1 MDVRQPTSFFHL
13 PLELREQIYESALD
27 HIPLELP
34 INKLS
39 PSLQLPS
46 LAFVNSHTLDESLAV
61 YMRRRT
67 LLLDEG
73 GDTGDAPARRL
84 TKLLERLP
92 PKASAFA
99 KVRNI
104 TISRPQLV
112 YSAAPTDWISRRK
125 THYTTQRLVSRC
137 PNLRTL
143 SFTVHAGTVLDL
155 GSGAPRI
162 KTADQIERKFRFKPL
177 VDHQSLRDFRI
188 LGVGGE
194 LYAEQLKLRPDE
206 IFQALADM
214 LAGWFRGRG
223 KNINIQV
230 VPISLNAQWFQQGCS
245 VDEKGRDLLVQM

>member
-1 MDVRQPTSFFHL
+1 MDSPRPTSFFDL
-13 PLELREQIYESALD
+13 PLELREQIYESAMG

-34 INKLS
+34 INNLS

-46 LAFVNSHTLDESLAV
+46 LAFVNSRTLDESLSV
-61 YMRRRT
+61 YMRHRT

-73 GDTGDAPARRL
+73 GDTGDAPTRRL

-92 PKASAFA
+92 PRVNAFA
-99 KVRNI
+99 KVRNV
-104 TISRPQLV
+104 TISRPQLM

-125 THYTTQRLVSRC
+125 TQHTTQRLVSRC
-137 PNLRTL
+137 PNLRSL

-162 KTADQIERKFRFKPL
+162 KTAEQIERKFRFKPL
-177 VDHQSLRDFRI
+177 VDHPSLRDFRI

-206 IFQALADM
+206 IFQVMANM
-214 LAGWFRGRG
+214 LAGWFTGRG
-223 KNINIQV
+223 KNIGIGV

-245 VDEKGRDLLVQM
+245 IDEKGRDLLVQM